1 MEKKN
6 YDILSDVISFNQGF
20 DRSDVIRDAS
30 LAHVASAGRM
40 EDEDPGMVPETKRGK
55 SWADCDNKTEH
66 EGISSN
72 INWKGLSLAE
82 LSEASVKPVT
92 QSEWGPEVLGSNSS

>member
-6 YDILSDVISFNQGF
+6 YDILSDQGF

-40 EDEDPGMVPETKRGK
+40 EDEDPGKVPETKRGK
-55 SWADCDNKTEH
+55 NWTDRDNKTEH
-66 EGISSN
+66 EGISRN

-82 LSEASVKPVT
+82 LSEASVNPVI
-92 QSEWGPEVLGSNSS
+92 QSECGPEVMGSNYSL